1 MRKFIEFCKAQPGF
15 LLLLGGMIVYGGTKP
30 PARQTVKLD
39 PIKVDPNGITL
50 KFSNEAGE
58 PFEHKTV
65 HVYIRDKD
73 SPDAMFVERFT
84 FHDVS
89 GDERYIRGFFM
100 DRNQDVKIMITDE

>member
-1 MRKFIEFCKAQPGF
+1 MRKFIEFCKVCPGF
-15 LLLLGGMIVYGGTKP
+15 LLLMGGMIIYAGTKP
-30 PARQTVKLD
+30 PVRQTVKLD

-73 SPDAMFVERFT
+73 SPDKMFVERFT